1 MEIGQQ
7 GCGAVDPGQ
16 SLCRVSFFHE
26 ITDNYDFNERTFQNV
41 FPFCNQ
47 QYFSDTRNLLQ
58 NNRVFSYQVFCFG
71 PVRLNFFQQ
80 YRDAPLSYARK
91 NSKPDFLET
100 QKCSSTIFLGTVGK
114 NLSNEKKV
122 ISLLMH
128 KVHRH
133 PKFCETL
140 KGSPTKFSALWD
152 EKCSTENH
160 DTSPAP
166 PLHLFHTFS
175 APKIFWNTE
184 GTP

>member
-1 MEIGQQ
+1 M
-7 GCGAVDPGQ
+7 
-16 SLCRVSFFHE
+16 
-26 ITDNYDFNERTFQNV
+26 
-41 FPFCNQ
+41 
-47 QYFSDTRNLLQ
+47 
-58 NNRVFSYQVFCFG
+58 
-71 PVRLNFFQQ
+71 RLNFFQQ
-80 YRDAPLSYARK
+80 YRDAPLSYAWK

-152 EKCSTENH
+152 EKCSMENH

-166 PLHLFHTFS
+166 LHIFHTFFRTKKILKHRRDPIGYFSIRWDKKKLDKTVTPSLPS
-175 APKIFWNTE
+175 ATKRSIPDFFETQNVSPKKFF
-184 GTP
+184 GTVR